1 MKEGT
6 YGTHEVKII
15 DRGMISIT
23 GVTKLVS
30 FDDEEFLM
38 ETIMGNLRI
47 LGSTLELLKL
57 DTTDGIVKIKGKIN
71 SYTYIDEKFKNKESS
86 IINKLFKWIVMFK

>member
-1 MKEGT
+1 
-6 YGTHEVKII
+6 
-15 DRGMISIT
+15 
-23 GVTKLVS
+23 
-30 FDDEEFLM
+30 M

-71 SYTYIDEKFKNKESS
+71 SYTYIDEKIKNKESS

>member
-6 YGTHEVKII
+6 YGSHEVKII
-15 DRGMISIT
+15 DRSNITIT
-23 GVTKLVS
+23 GVSKLVS

-38 ETIMGNLRI
+38 ETVMGNLRL
-47 LGSTLELLKL
+47 LGSTLELSKL

-71 SYTYIDEKFKNKESS
+71 SYTYIDNNSKSKESS
-86 IINKLFKWIVMFK
+86 LINKLFK

>member
-6 YGTHEVKII
+6 YGTHEVKIV
-15 DRGMISIT
+15 DRSMISIT
-23 GVTKLVS
+23 GVAKLVS

-71 SYTYIDEKFKNKESS
+71 SYTYIDEKIKNKE
-86 IINKLFKWIVMFK
+86 

>member
-6 YGTHEVKII
+6 YGTHEVKIV
-15 DRGMISIT
+15 DRSMISIT
-23 GVTKLVS
+23 GVAKLVS

-71 SYTYIDEKFKNKESS
+71 SYTYIDEKIKNKESS
-86 IINKLFKWIVMFK
+86 IINKLFK

>member
-6 YGTHEVKII
+6 YGTHEVKIV
-15 DRGMISIT
+15 DRSMISIT
-23 GVTKLVS
+23 GVAKLVS

-57 DTTDGIVKIKGKIN
+57 DTSDGIVKIKGKIN
-71 SYTYIDEKFKNKESS
+71 SYTYIDEKIKNKESS
-86 IINKLFKWIVMFK
+86 IINKLFK

>member
-1 MKEGT
+1 
-6 YGTHEVKII
+6 
-15 DRGMISIT
+15 
-23 GVTKLVS
+23 
-30 FDDEEFLM
+30 M

-71 SYTYIDEKFKNKESS
+71 SYTYIDEKIKNKESS
-86 IINKLFKWIVMFK
+86 IINKLFK

>member
-1 MKEGT
+1 MNEGT

-71 SYTYIDEKFKNKESS
+71 SYTYIDEKIKNKESS
-86 IINKLFKWIVMFK
+86 IINKLFK

>member
-1 MKEGT
+1 MGEVSFGT
-6 YGTHEVKII
+6 QEVKMV
-15 DRGMISIT
+15 DRSNISIT
-23 GVTKLVS
+23 GVNKIVS

-71 SYTYIDEKFKNKESS
+71 SYTYIDEKIKNKESS

>member
-6 YGTHEVKII
+6 YGTHEVKIV
-15 DRGMISIT
+15 DRSMISIT
-23 GVTKLVS
+23 GVAKLVS

-71 SYTYIDEKFKNKESS
+71 SYTYIDEKIKNKAK
-86 IINKLFKWIVMFK
+86 IIVQ